1 MKTYTQQLAGCRKL
15 TKAEEREAHLLAKS
29 GDKSARDTLILSQLQ
44 YAFLIAKRY
53 QNRGL
58 PLEDLVQCANI
69 GVISAVDHFDPD
81 RGRLST
87 VTHLLVRQEIGHSLQ
102 AIGRLIRI
110 PRGYFTHPAT
120 ADQQPPTVEQADDF
134 SDLDLRDTHNPVEQ
148 AIQNETSEIAW
159 GLVNRLPPEP
169 RKILRL
175 RYKRGETYIQIAKR
189 LGKHHDAIIRIANS
203 AVSLLASQVAEGA
216 N

>member
-87 VTHLLVRQEIGHSLQ
+87 VTHLLVTQEIQRSLQ
-102 AIGRLIRI
+102 SIGRFIRV
-110 PRGYFTHPAT
+110 PRGHCSDPAT
-120 ADQQPPTVEQADDF
+120 TVEQADDF
-134 SDLDLRDTHNPVEQ
+134 TDLDLRDTHNPVEQ

-203 AVSLLASQVAEGA
+203 AVSLLASQVTEGA